1 MKQIIITFI
10 ISILALYPADNN
22 GVEFNK
28 EEISEEVTNN
38 NSEFATDIFREL
50 NKEDSNKNIF
60 ISPFSISTALTMTY
74 NGAVGETKKEME
86 EALRYLNININEVN
100 QTYKNLIPYLNQ
112 VDNEIDLDINN
123 SIWYKQGEKIKE
135 NFIDTNKKIFNAKVE
150 QLNFSNP
157 KSANIINSWIKEST
171 KGKIEKM
178 LEPPIPSDIVMYLI
192 NAVYFKGSWTVEF
205 DEEDTFDSIF
215 TDINGEKQNIRM
227 MKRKGEIYYSIGKD
241 YKTIKLPYGKEKI
254 SMYFILPEKNK
265 EINNFIKEL
274 NGEKIEEMKKGLRKT
289 ENVNIQIPRFKMEY
303 GIKNLNESL
312 SNMGMPKAFTKQAD
326 FSDIGDNLSI
336 SEVLHKAVVEVN
348 EEGSEAAGVTVV
360 GIKTTSISE
369 PKSFIAN
376 RPFVFFIAEED
387 TGTILFLGKYGLVE

>member
-1 MKQIIITFI
+1 M
-10 ISILALYPADNN
+10 SD
-22 GVEFNK
+22 
-28 EEISEEVTNN
+28 
-38 NSEFATDIFREL
+38 
-50 NKEDSNKNIF
+50 
-60 ISPFSISTALTMTY
+60 TY
-74 NGAVGETKKEME
+74 
-86 EALRYLNININEVN
+86 
-100 QTYKNLIPYLNQ
+100 
-112 VDNEIDLDINN
+112 EIDLDINN

-289 ENVNIQIPRFKMEY
+289 ENVNIQIPRYKMEY

-326 FSDIGDNLSI
+326 FSDIGNNLSI